1 MDDRPSVR
9 GLNHLAVVV
18 SDLDRS
24 ESFYRDVLGLAVVE
38 KHDDERGR
46 HRSTWVALDETTFMA
61 IERASAGTPKRS
73 DEAPGFHCVALD
85 IRRDDRGRWLE
96 HLGAHGIPIA
106 RRTRFTIYV
115 RDPDGVLV
123 GLSHYPHPI
132 DLDDELRERD

>member
-1 MDDRPSVR
+1 MEDRPR
-9 GLNHLAVVV
+9 ACGLNHLAVVV

-24 ESFYRDVLGLAVVE
+24 ESFYGEVLGLAVVA
-38 KHDDERGR
+38 KHDDDEGR

-61 IERASAGTPKRS
+61 LERASAATPKRT
-73 DEAPGFHCVALD
+73 DESPGFHCVALRVRAED
-85 IRRDDRGRWLE
+85 RRRWLE
-96 HLGAHGIPIA
+96 HLGAHGIRVV

-123 GLSHYPHPI
+123 GLSHYPHAI

>member
-1 MDDRPSVR
+1 MEDRPAVR
-9 GLNHLAVVV
+9 GLNHVAVVV

-24 ESFYRDVLGLAVVE
+24 ESFYRDVLGLALLE
-38 KHDDERGR
+38 RHHDEHGR

-61 IERASAGTPKRS
+61 LERASAATPKRS
-73 DEAPGFHCVALD
+73 DESPGFHCVALE
-85 IRRDDRGRWLE
+85 IRREDRRRWLE
-96 HLGAHGIPIA
+96 HLGAHALPVE

-123 GLSHYPHPI
+123 GLRHYPDPI